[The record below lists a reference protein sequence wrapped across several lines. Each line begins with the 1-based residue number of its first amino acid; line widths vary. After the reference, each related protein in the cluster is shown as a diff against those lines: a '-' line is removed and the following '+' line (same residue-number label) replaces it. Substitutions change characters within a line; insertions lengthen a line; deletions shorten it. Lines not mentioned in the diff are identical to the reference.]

1 MRGLFVVTIFYLTL
15 SLAFGTITEGSTEAF
30 HAPVTKPP
38 KVEGKAK
45 DEMLKVLLNLLGK
58 LVGGETVVCTSVSNG
73 EQVSITGSNSGKRK
87 TFIN

>member
-1 MRGLFVVTIFYLTL
+1 MDTTG
-15 SLAFGTITEGSTEAF
+15 EAF
-30 HAPVTKPP
+30 NAPVTKTP
-38 KVEGKAK
+38 KVEVKAK